1 MDAFTFTATVASRGY
16 HIYKTTSWINA
27 TVGNKVTVEL
37 ETTAS
42 SLETN
47 PYACAIRI
55 KNKYFSNLIT
65 VGYIP
70 REISRYVHF
79 FITTEGGKVNEHVKS
94 FTYRPSPVQ
103 SRRLEI
109 PLQLRLLCVKKKTFD
124 IMNAFINCLYDWNYT
139 GIVNPEENE
148 ENDKNTDDEVFVRRS
163 SSSNEYDDLIALD

>member
-94 FTYRPSPVQ
+94 FT
-103 SRRLEI
+103 
-109 PLQLRLLCVKKKTFD
+109 
-124 IMNAFINCLYDWNYT
+124 
-139 GIVNPEENE
+139 
-148 ENDKNTDDEVFVRRS
+148 
-163 SSSNEYDDLIALD
+163 

>member
-65 VGYIP
+65 VG
-70 REISRYVHF
+70 
-79 FITTEGGKVNEHVKS
+79 HVKFHGM
-94 FTYRPSPVQ
+94 FTFSLRRKAEKLMSMLNR
-103 SRRLEI
+103 SR
-109 PLQLRLLCVKKKTFD
+109 
-124 IMNAFINCLYDWNYT
+124 
-139 GIVNPEENE
+139 
-148 ENDKNTDDEVFVRRS
+148 TDHHPYNLGV
-163 SSSNEYDDLIALD
+163 